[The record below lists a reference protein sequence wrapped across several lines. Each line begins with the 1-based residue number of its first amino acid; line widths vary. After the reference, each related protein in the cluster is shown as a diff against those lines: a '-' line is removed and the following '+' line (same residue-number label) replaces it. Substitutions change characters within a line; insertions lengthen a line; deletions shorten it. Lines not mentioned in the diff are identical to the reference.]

1 MREPLDVCVI
11 GSGPAGLALALACAE
26 RGLRVA
32 LVAPQPRA
40 RWSNNYGVW
49 LDDAE
54 RFGLLDHAAQRWARS
69 EVVIAGAPLD
79 LGRGYVRLDNAR
91 WQADMLARG
100 EAAGLVVHAAEVV
113 AVEHDDEQ
121 ARVALGSGAS
131 LDVRLVVD
139 ASGHASRFVAREQ
152 GPPPAYQVA
161 WGELHAT
168 VPVEL
173 DAAADAMRFMDW
185 TPSPA
190 ASDGLPPSFLYAMLL
205 PGGQLFV
212 EETVLVGRPRSG
224 DPGEWFEP
232 LRARLHARLP
242 SLARGP
248 APRELERCVIAMG
261 SPLPRRGQPTLA
273 FGAAASFVHPA
284 TGYMLGVML
293 QRRERVATAIAEA
306 RAAGLVGAAARRVV
320 EPAIW
325 SASERRA
332 WQLYAFGMEVLVDLD
347 HAGVER
353 FFAEFFALPPA
364 RWRGFLAGSDATA
377 TLMAT
382 MLRYYARAAP
392 PIRRRLTAHLLGR
405 DGLRLARNLVGGI
418 R

>member
-1 MREPLDVCVI
+1 MRPFYKNYSPTFLNYIHKSNGMMNRNILLLLAICTL
-11 GSGPAGLALALACAE
+11 STTGLYAQSAKKLEKSANELYEQGKFAE
-26 RGLRVA
+26 
-32 LVAPQPRA
+32 
-40 RWSNNYGVW
+40 
-49 LDDAE
+49 
-54 RFGLLDHAAQRWARS
+54 AAQTYETAWQKKKNPVTVLHM
-69 EVVIAGAPLD
+69 EIFPN
-79 LGRGYVRLDNAR
+79 GRIRERKIVKKSTD
-91 WQADMLARG
+91 
-100 EAAGLVVHAAEVV
+100 
-113 AVEHDDEQ
+113 
-121 ARVALGSGAS
+121 
-131 LDVRLVVD
+131 
-139 ASGHASRFVAREQ
+139 SRFDNMVLSAVDQ
-152 GPPPAYQVA
+152 AQPLPVPDDPGPNYRLKASA
-161 WGELHAT
+161 IIWHAGDG
-168 VPVEL
+168 VN
-173 DAAADAMRFMDW
+173 AAPDAMRFMDW

-205 PGGQLFV
+205 PGGQVFV
-212 EETVLVGRPRSG
+212 EETVLVGRPQGG

-332 WQLYAFGMEVLVDLD
+332 WQLYAFGMAVLVDLD

-364 RWRGFLAGSDATA
+364 RWRGFLAGSDATS

-382 MLRYYARAAP
+382 MLQYYARAAP

-405 DGLRLARNLVGGI
+405 DGLRLARNLV
-418 R
+418 